1 MIEIEMSILKDHS
14 NIWDISYIIVS
25 KEDGE
30 YPDGFY
36 EYNYKSRYDR
46 LQRYKRYR
54 YFSGYINYLYDL
66 YDFFKSK

>member
-14 NIWDISYIIVS
+14 KIWDISYIIVS

-30 YPDGFY
+30 YSNGFY
-36 EYNYKSRYDR
+36 VYNYKSRYDN
-46 LQRYKRYR
+46 LQR
-54 YFSGYINYLYDL
+54 YFSGYINYLYNL